1 MLSFV
6 SSPSSIAEMKENWF
20 AAQTC
25 PSLVAAKRHA
35 SQRES
40 PLHSDIF
47 LKWALNRHCK
57 VPICDIATLTAFLQT
72 NSSRLAGNLA
82 FPLKL

>member
-6 SSPSSIAEMKENWF
+6 SSRGSIAEIQENWF
-20 AAQTC
+20 PAQTF

-40 PLHSDIF
+40 TIHSHIF
-47 LKWALNRHCK
+47 
-57 VPICDIATLTAFLQT
+57 
-72 NSSRLAGNLA
+72 S
-82 FPLKL
+82 

>member
-6 SSPSSIAEMKENWF
+6 SSPGSIAEMKENLF
-20 AAQTC
+20 PTQTF

-40 PLHSDIF
+40 PLHSRIF
-47 LKWALNRHCK
+47 FLNG
-57 VPICDIATLTAFLQT
+57 P
-72 NSSRLAGNLA
+72 
-82 FPLKL
+82 